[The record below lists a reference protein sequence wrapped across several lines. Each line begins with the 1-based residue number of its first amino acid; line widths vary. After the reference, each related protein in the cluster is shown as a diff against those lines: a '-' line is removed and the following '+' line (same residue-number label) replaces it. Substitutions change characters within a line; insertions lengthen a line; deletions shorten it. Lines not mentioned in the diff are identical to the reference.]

1 MSRHEKRIVDSAFRS
16 YNKHGCARCGQRHAI
31 CTAYVLRHSQKVVC
45 QFCLRGGEAYIGAGT
60 FCSEQSDGQAADR
73 QWFAKH
79 SDKEWRLRDAF
90 PGEVEELSAR
100 IYLMQVSLG
109 ADGRILDEA
118 AGTGR
123 TVLFGPGRPG
133 AKIFTI
139 QMQPGQRCRIPCRP
153 PAAAELMPD
162 WVEGYMLPLAR
173 ELAARS
179 KPVVESL
186 SPETLETVN
195 NAVALLASPISSKE
209 VMKRAVEQGGAM
221 REARK
226 AVRQ

>member
-31 CTAYVLRHSQKVVC
+31 GTAYVLRHSQKVVC
-45 QFCLRGGEAYIGAGT
+45 QFCLRDGEAYIGAGT
-60 FCSEQSDGQAADR
+60 FCSSHGDGQGADR
-73 QWFAKH
+73 VWFEENPGR
-79 SDKEWRLRDAF
+79 EWRLRDAF

-100 IYLMQVSLG
+100 TYLMQVSLG
-109 ADGRILDEA
+109 ADGRILKEA
-118 AGTGR
+118 ADTGR
-123 TVLFGPGRPG
+123 TVLFGSGRPG

-139 QMQPGQRCRIPCRP
+139 QMQRGQRCRIPCRP
-153 PAAAELMPD
+153 PAAAELVPD

-173 ELAARS
+173 ELGARS

-195 NAVALLASPISSKE
+195 NAVALLASPIKSKE
-209 VMKRAVEQGGAM
+209 VMMRAVEQGAAM
-221 REARK
+221 HDAWK